1 MPKIAMIG
9 AGSFVF
15 ARRLTADILSWP
27 ELHDS
32 ELVFVDVEVE
42 RAELAKAVADRLI
55 GDQKLP
61 ARTSATT
68 DRRQALDGADYV
80 IVMIQVGG
88 IDAVRPDLE
97 IPLKYGVDQAV
108 GDTLGPGGVF
118 RFLRTGP
125 TIIDICR
132 DMEELCPRALL
143 INYSNPMAM
152 ICWSVAQATKIRS
165 VGFCH
170 SVQGTSARLAKYAGI
185 PYEDVS
191 YWVAGINHMAWFL
204 KFDLNGQDA
213 RPRLFEAMEDP
224 EIYKQDP
231 VRFEV
236 MRQLGYFVTESTNHM
251 SEYIPW
257 VRKRPELIKEMGLR
271 SVKEGH
277 MQNWEA
283 RRAEYRDQMRR
294 QAAGDEPIEGGRTNE
309 YCSYV
314 IHSEVTNTPFR
325 VNGNVRNDRLIT
337 NLPEGCCV
345 EVPCLV
351 DRTGINPCHVGDLPP
366 QLAALNRTNINVQE
380 LAVRAMLEGNRDYAR
395 QAVQLDPLTA
405 AVCTLPEIKQMT
417 DQLFE
422 ASGPWLR
429 M

>member
-32 ELVFVDVEVE
+32 ELVFVDVELE
-42 RAELAKAVADRLI
+42 RAELTKSVADRLI
-55 GDQKLP
+55 RDQKLP
-61 ARTSATT
+61 AKTRATT
-68 DRRQALDGADYV
+68 DRRVALDGADYV
-80 IVMIQVGG
+80 VVMIQVGG
-88 IDAVRPDLE
+88 IEAVRPDLE

-125 TIIDICR
+125 QIIDICR

-152 ICWSVAQATKIRS
+152 ICWSIAQATKIRS

-204 KFDLNGQDA
+204 KFDLNGEDA
-213 RPRLFEAMEDP
+213 RPLLFKAMEDP
-224 EIYKQDP
+224 EVYKQDP

-277 MQNWEA
+277 MANWEA
-283 RRAEYRDQMRR
+283 RRADYREQMRR

-325 VNGNVRNDRLIT
+325 VNGNVRNTSLIT

-366 QLAALNRTNINVQE
+366 QLVALNRTNVNVQD

-395 QAVQLDPLTA
+395 QAVQLDPLTS
-405 AVCTLPEIKQMT
+405 AVCTLPEIKQMV
-417 DQLFE
+417 DELFE
-422 ASGPWLR
+422 ASQPWLR

>member
-27 ELHDS
+27 ELQDS
-32 ELVFVDVEVE
+32 ELVFVDVEIE
-42 RAELAKAVADRLI
+42 RAELTKSVADRLI
-55 GDQKLP
+55 RDQGLS

-68 DRRQALDGADYV
+68 ERRRALDGADYV
-80 IVMIQVGG
+80 VVMIQVGG
-88 IDAVRPDLE
+88 IEAVRPDLE

-125 TIIDICR
+125 QIIDICR
-132 DMEELCPRALL
+132 DMEELCPKALL

-152 ICWSVAQATKIRS
+152 ICWSIAKATKIRS

-204 KFDLNGQDA
+204 KFDLNGEDA
-213 RPRLFEAMEDP
+213 KPLLFKAMEDP
-224 EIYKQDP
+224 EVYKQDP

-236 MRQLGYFVTESTNHM
+236 MRHLGFFVTESTNHM

-257 VRKRPELIKEMGLR
+257 FRKRPEVITDLALR
-271 SVKEGH
+271 SVKESH
-277 MQNWEA
+277 LNNWEA
-283 RRAEYRDQMRR
+283 RRADYRDQMRR

-325 VNGNVRNDRLIT
+325 VNGNVRNTSLIT

-366 QLAALNRTNINVQE
+366 QLAALNRTNINVQD
-380 LAVRAMLEGNRDYAR
+380 LAVRAMLEQNREYAR

-405 AVCTLPEIKQMT
+405 AVCTMPEIRQMT
-417 DQLFE
+417 DELFE
-422 ASGPWLR
+422 ASKPWLR